1 MEGLSLLFTQLGPW
15 KGLLNMKFDM
25 SNEVTGR
32 NEGNNPSGREG
43 GREVAVRGSNTVLDK
58 GC

>member
-32 NEGNNPSGREG
+32 NEGKNPSGRKG
-43 GREVAVRGSNTVLDK
+43 GRWRRGGVMLDK
-58 GC
+58 VC

>member
-43 GREVAVRGSNTVLDK
+43 GRVGGWEGGGCK
-58 GC
+58 GE